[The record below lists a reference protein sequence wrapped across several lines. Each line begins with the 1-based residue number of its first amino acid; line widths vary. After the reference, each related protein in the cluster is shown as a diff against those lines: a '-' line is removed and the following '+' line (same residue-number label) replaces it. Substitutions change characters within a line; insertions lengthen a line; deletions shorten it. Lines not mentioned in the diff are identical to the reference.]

1 MSELRDLIEF
11 APDQDVQLLGRL
23 LASETVSIPVEL
35 ATSVPPGDLEMVVV
49 DVPALFDGIAVRVG
63 GLPTAVVPTK
73 FQSEL
78 MAILD
83 LGWPYALAPDLSE
96 AGEPVLSI
104 ALTLA

>member
-11 APDQDVQLLGRL
+11 ARDQDVQLLGRL

-49 DVPALFDGIAVRVG
+49 DVPALFGGITVRAG

-78 MAILD
+78 MAILE
-83 LGWPYALAPDLSE
+83 LGWPYALALDLSE